1 MPPSKRNVR
10 DTLAALKAIIHESLK
25 HPEKKQEFV
34 DEGSIQIIIGESLH
48 IDKTLRFLFAKF
60 WTVLMSIPPTVQ
72 YSMVFVNEHV
82 LNKGILGTRA
92 VRVFA

>member
-48 IDKTLRFLFAKF
+48 IDKILRLCSLNFGLF
-60 WTVLMSIPPTVQ
+60 
-72 YSMVFVNEHV
+72 
-82 LNKGILGTRA
+82 
-92 VRVFA
+92 